1 MIHKK
6 LKYEELGVTLPDVYE
21 QMGYGVASD
30 IEIKERVGED
40 VKAEVQ
46 KMLQEIRMFLEPEL
60 CFFIGKGELD
70 EVNNTLQSSGK
81 TMSVGK
87 IITRQLRQ
95 SSIFAF
101 FVCTAGKAFQD
112 YQERLKAEGDVV
124 REFTANAIGS
134 VLAEKTADTME
145 RELENFLDGFKDKQL
160 HHTNRFSPGYCG
172 WHVREQKLLFSTFP
186 LAEPCGV
193 KLTDSCL
200 MLPIKSV
207 SGVIGIGENV
217 RKLEYTCGLCDY
229 ANCYKRRKKKA

>member
-1 MIHKK
+1 
-6 LKYEELGVTLPDVYE
+6 
-21 QMGYGVASD
+21 
-30 IEIKERVGED
+30 
-40 VKAEVQ
+40 
-46 KMLQEIRMFLEPEL
+46 
-60 CFFIGKGELD
+60 LD
-70 EVNNTLQSSGK
+70 
-81 TMSVGK
+81 
-87 IITRQLRQ
+87 
-95 SSIFAF
+95 A
-101 FVCTAGKAFQD
+101 
-112 YQERLKAEGDVV
+112 
-124 REFTANAIGS
+124 
-134 VLAEKTADTME
+134 
-145 RELENFLDGFKDKQL
+145 FKDKQL